1 MPTKKRISR
10 KSVSRAVVAD
20 ERKAD
25 KELNK
30 LGLNTR
36 SLVAA
41 VITLVGAF
49 LLLSNLTGILLAFVG
64 MVLIY
69 FGLKMFGIHLR
80 M

>member
-10 KSVSRAVVAD
+10 KSVSKVVAAD

-30 LGLNTR
+30 LGLNSR

-41 VITLVGAF
+41 VMTLVGAF